1 MYVTR
6 LLSHLQSSPESLS
19 LPSDGPNSGFLVIQD
34 KNSETKNRYV
44 KDLPFDLPL
53 SYKSSDAIV
62 VGKWYCPFMF
72 IKDGTLR
79 DQMKKSMFYEMTLE
93 QKWEQIFTCVNGYNQ
108 GNVVFVD
115 FAVQTEIVT
124 VGGREA
130 VWDENRVA
138 DGVIWFRSFG
148 VNIGLS
154 SLIVDRMKWEQERG
168 GWLGGEKRQVSVNKT
183 EEYAGIGVGGWSRF
197 GCYVLVERF
206 VLKRMDRSVA
216 LTYDF
221 KHTHVIRSK
230 WE

>member
-1 MYVTR
+1 
-6 LLSHLQSSPESLS
+6 
-19 LPSDGPNSGFLVIQD
+19 
-34 KNSETKNRYV
+34 
-44 KDLPFDLPL
+44 
-53 SYKSSDAIV
+53 
-62 VGKWYCPFMF
+62 
-72 IKDGTLR
+72 
-79 DQMKKSMFYEMTLE
+79 MKKSMFYEMTLE
-93 QKWEQIFTCVNGYNQ
+93 QKWEQIFTCENGYNQ
-108 GNVVFVD
+108 GNIVFVD
-115 FAVQTEIVT
+115 VAVQTELVT

-138 DGVIWFRSFG
+138 NGVIWFTSFVG
-148 VNIGLS
+148 VGEEVNIGLS

-206 VLKRMDRSVA
+206 VLKRMDKSVA